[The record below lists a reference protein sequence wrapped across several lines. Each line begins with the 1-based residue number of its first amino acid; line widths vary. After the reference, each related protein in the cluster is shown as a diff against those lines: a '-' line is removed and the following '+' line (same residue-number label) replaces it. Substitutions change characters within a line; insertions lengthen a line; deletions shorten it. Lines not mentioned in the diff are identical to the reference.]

1 MTRIVDKKLARRRRN
16 RLINWIFFGVLI
28 VAVAAVGIYSYNKS
42 KKETRWKLQDYQET
56 ESVYKGDLELSVLA
70 TATLQAFDVV
80 EIRPEASGKVE
91 EIYFDVGDWVNE
103 GDPLASL
110 DQRDLLTRVETA
122 RAGLSQAQAN
132 LDQVRLGYLPSQEQ
146 AARAAVDAAEL
157 ALKQA
162 TQNLDRVTELHAAG
176 FASDVELEN
185 ATNAYDQALQARDQA
200 LEALNVL
207 LRGSTP
213 EQVRAAAAAV
223 ELARVG
229 LTEAENSLGDSTI
242 NSPMSGVILERKI
255 SKGSLI
261 VSSLVGLGGGDVI
274 CTIGDLVKM
283 KAYANVDENDI
294 GSVKEGQIVKLT
306 VDAYP
311 DEPFAGTVLKIHP
324 EATVQSGVNAFVTEI
339 VVPNEDGRLMA
350 GMTCEVEIVT
360 KTMEDV
366 LLVPD
371 RAIAQKNDRNFVFVV
386 NEDTKKIE
394 AREVEIGETN
404 YESTEVLSGLEE
416 GEQVIVRSVPSD
428 LLDEVVKDD
437 KKDGEEESGGRVV
450 VQ

>member
-1 MTRIVDKKLARRRRN
+1 
-16 RLINWIFFGVLI
+16 
-28 VAVAAVGIYSYNKS
+28 
-42 KKETRWKLQDYQET
+42 
-56 ESVYKGDLELSVLA
+56 
-70 TATLQAFDVV
+70 
-80 EIRPEASGKVE
+80 
-91 EIYFDVGDWVNE
+91 
-103 GDPLASL
+103 
-110 DQRDLLTRVETA
+110 
-122 RAGLSQAQAN
+122 
-132 LDQVRLGYLPSQEQ
+132 
-146 AARAAVDAAEL
+146 
-157 ALKQA
+157 
-162 TQNLDRVTELHAAG
+162 
-176 FASDVELEN
+176 
-185 ATNAYDQALQARDQA
+185 
-200 LEALNVL
+200 
-207 LRGSTP
+207 
-213 EQVRAAAAAV
+213 
-223 ELARVG
+223 
-229 LTEAENSLGDSTI
+229 
-242 NSPMSGVILERKI
+242 
-255 SKGSLI
+255 
-261 VSSLVGLGGGDVI
+261 VSSLIGLGGGDVI
-274 CTIGDLVKM
+274 CTIGDLAKM

-339 VVPNEDGRLMA
+339 EVPNEDGRLMA

-360 KTMEDV
+360 KTLEDIV
-366 LLVPD
+366 LVPD

-437 KKDGEEESGGRVV
+437 KKDGEDDSGGRVV